1 MGVYTKNMKVFA
13 LRLKPNMDLK
23 KSLINFVS
31 SNNIHSGYILTC
43 VGSLSQVK
51 IRFADQSNS
60 KIFNQKF
67 EIVSL
72 VGTLSISG
80 IHLHIALA
88 DKEGKTIGGHLD
100 EGCIIYT
107 TAEIVIGESEEFTF
121 VRDIDE
127 QTGFKELKIIPRG
140 V

>member
-1 MGVYTKNMKVFA
+1 MKVFA

-23 KSLINFVS
+23 KSLKIFGE
-31 SNNIHSGYILTC
+31 SNNIQAGYILTC
-43 VGSLSQVK
+43 VGSLSQAK

-72 VGTLSISG
+72 VGTLSING

-121 VRDIDE
+121 VRNIDE
-127 QTGFKELKIIPRG
+127 QTGFKELKIIPKG

>member
-1 MGVYTKNMKVFA
+1 
-13 LRLKPNMDLK
+13 MDLK
-23 KSLINFVS
+23 KSLKSFVD
-31 SNNIHSGYILTC
+31 SNYIKAGYILTG
-43 VGSLSQVK
+43 VGSLTQAK
-51 IRFADQSNS
+51 IRFADQINS
-60 KIFNQKF
+60 INFNQRF

-72 VGTLSISG
+72 VGTLSING
-80 IHLHIALA
+80 IHVHIALT

-100 EGCIIYT
+100 DGCIIYT